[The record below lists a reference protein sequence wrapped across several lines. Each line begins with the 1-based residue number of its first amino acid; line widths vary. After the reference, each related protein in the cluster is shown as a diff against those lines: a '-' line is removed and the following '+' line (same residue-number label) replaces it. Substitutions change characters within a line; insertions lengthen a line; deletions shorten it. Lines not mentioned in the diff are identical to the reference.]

1 MQRQFI
7 CRHAVEYGSNGIAA
21 AALAAILL
29 SSGPAAAAGPLAVF
43 EGPARI
49 VDGDTLY
56 IGTEKVKMVLFKT
69 FLLCMLQL
77 VVFELPSLA

>member
-1 MQRQFI
+1 MQRCQLN
-7 CRHAVEYGSNGIAA
+7 CRFSTDAGTSGIAA

-29 SSGPAAAAGPLAVF
+29 SSGPAAAAGPLAVL

-56 IGTEKVKMVLFKT
+56 IGSEKV
-69 FLLCMLQL
+69 
-77 VVFELPSLA
+77 